1 MVYMEDAYE
10 LLEAIAKNIK
20 GYPCA
25 GPGFFKYNGELVCD
39 IAERTQW
46 KKG

>member
-1 MVYMEDAYE
+1 MEDAYE